1 MIMLLCTVHVC
12 VHFVRCCV
20 HDIDNDRGCVFFID
34 RYRATV
40 YPCPEKLEE
49 RRDMLA
55 NLGARIADL
64 QIVSIS
70 FLTVKQHPGTHR

>member
-1 MIMLLCTVHVC
+1 M
-12 VHFVRCCV
+12 
-20 HDIDNDRGCVFFID
+20 
-34 RYRATV
+34 

-64 QIVSIS
+64 QIVSVVN
-70 FLTVKQHPGTHR
+70 LLVNRLHAVQLHTQHLRDKAIVHYSLW